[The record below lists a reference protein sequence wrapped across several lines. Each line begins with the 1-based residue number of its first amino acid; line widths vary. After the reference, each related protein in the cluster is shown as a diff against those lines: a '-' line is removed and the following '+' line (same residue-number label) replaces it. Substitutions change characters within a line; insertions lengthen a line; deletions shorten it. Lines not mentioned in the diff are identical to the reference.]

1 MTKKKN
7 FCKVNNLHKK
17 WESGRTHDDEMKKD
31 KETLGI
37 VMKYNKL
44 WQIVWEVD
52 LRNCANGTNDRRGR
66 KDPLNPSLSTHSVL
80 GTNNS

>member
-1 MTKKKN
+1 
-7 FCKVNNLHKK
+7 
-17 WESGRTHDDEMKKD
+17 
-31 KETLGI
+31 
-37 VMKYNKL
+37 MKYNKL